1 MKEHCGAKTRSAGR
15 CRKQAGWGTDHLG
28 QGRCRLHGG
37 SSLVKHGRHSMIIRA
52 SIRELAEAFEADPDP
67 LDLLPELAQAR
78 ALYVDYVN
86 RSAVDPNLWDPGVAA
101 KLLAEVGKTVKRIED
116 VRSQNAISQADFYRV
131 LMEMGRVVD
140 GVITDQDQRERIHE
154 GWLGIRVT

>member
-1 MKEHCGAKTRSAGR
+1 MLEPARISGISKGVMTGASAAAVRS
-15 CRKQAGWGTDHLG
+15 
-28 QGRCRLHGG
+28 
-37 SSLVKHGRHSMIIRA
+37 